1 MYNNTGVSI
10 DLLTPSYLKFLIY
23 TRRDHL
29 RVRDHRD
36 RQVGYI
42 KRVREYAYN
51 HSNNVQN
58 AWLVCFTLQ
67 IACTCS
73 SLNSAGSKT

>member
-10 DLLTPSYLKFLIY
+10 DLLTPPYLKFLIY

-42 KRVREYAYN
+42 KRVREYAYDN
-51 HSNNVQN
+51 SNNVQN
-58 AWLVCFTLQ
+58 A
-67 IACTCS
+67 
-73 SLNSAGSKT
+73 